1 MLHVTN
7 KSFFKEAR
15 KAEEEEETHEPDM
28 DVVEEGNIF
37 YKSEEINSDW
47 STHAL

>member
-1 MLHVTN
+1 M
-7 KSFFKEAR
+7 
-15 KAEEEEETHEPDM
+15 HEPDM
-28 DVVEEGNIF
+28 DVVEEGNNF